1 MKHSEAPWGYEPSS
15 EAVEDVAYIVFQAHG
30 DGEVI
35 GAVLAPVATGD
46 VEANARLFAGAPD
59 LYHALDQL
67 FAACRDHKFPIT
79 AEHMAIMGRAE
90 AALAKVKGPR

>member
-1 MKHSEAPWGYEPSS
+1 MNHSQAPWGYEPSS
-15 EAVEDVAYIVFQAHG
+15 GELEDVAFMIFQAHG

-35 GAVLAPVATGD
+35 GAVCAPVATGD
-46 VEANARLFAGAPD
+46 IEANARLMASAPD

-79 AEHMAIMGRAE
+79 AEHMAIMTRAE
-90 AALAKVKGPR
+90 AALAKVKGTT